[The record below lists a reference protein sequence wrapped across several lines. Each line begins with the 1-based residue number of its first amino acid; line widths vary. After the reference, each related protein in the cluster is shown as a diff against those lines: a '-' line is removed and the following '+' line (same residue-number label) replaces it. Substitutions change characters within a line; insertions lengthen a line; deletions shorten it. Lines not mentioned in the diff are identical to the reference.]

1 MIDGVW
7 YSSKTEN
14 KITDE
19 LRSVWIVCE
28 DTPEN
33 IDFLMYM
40 KKSLMERFE
49 QEEILILY
57 THVHRL

>member
-7 YSSKTEN
+7 YSSETEN

-19 LRSVWIVCE
+19 LRSVWIVYE

>member
-7 YSSKTEN
+7 HSSGTEN

-19 LRSVWIVCE
+19 LGSVWIVCE

-57 THVHRL
+57 IHVHRL

>member
-7 YSSKTEN
+7 YSSETEN

-19 LRSVWIVCE
+19 LRYVWIVCE